1 MMKVPRKLGEML
13 VENGL
18 LTESQLLEALQTQNR
33 ERKLLGEIIVQQG
46 YATKEKLD
54 AALARQYGSK
64 LGEILINKGLITFDQ
79 LLQSF
84 EEQKNSSKSVGE
96 ILIDKGF
103 VKESDLMDGLSKQY
117 NISYVKLSD
126 YEINPEAVSKIPLDA
141 LKKYCVF
148 PVNVED
154 SMLVVATSNPEDFI
168 AESDLRFLSGMYI
181 KFVLAS
187 RSDILSFLD

>member
-1 MMKVPRKLGEML
+1 MKVPRKLGEML

-33 ERKLLGEIIVQQG
+33 ERKLLGEIIIQQG
-46 YATKEKLD
+46 YTTKEKLD

-79 LLQSF
+79 LLQCF

-103 VKESDLMDGLSKQY
+103 MKEADLMEGLSKQY
-117 NISYVKLSD
+117 NMPYVKLSNYD
-126 YEINPEAVSKIPLDA
+126 INPDAVSKIPLDA

-148 PVNVED
+148 PINVED

-187 RSDILSFLD
+187 KSDLLSFLE

>member
-1 MMKVPRKLGEML
+1 MKVPRKLGEML

-18 LTESQLLEALQTQNR
+18 LTESQLLDALQTQNR
-33 ERKLLGEIIVQQG
+33 ERKLLGEIIIQQG
-46 YATKEKLD
+46 YTTKEKLD

-79 LLQSF
+79 LLQCF

-103 VKESDLMDGLSKQY
+103 MKEADLMEGLSKQY
-117 NISYVKLSD
+117 NMPYVKLSNYD
-126 YEINPEAVSKIPLDA
+126 INPDAVSKIPLDA

-148 PVNVED
+148 PINVED

-187 RSDILSFLD
+187 KSDLLSFLE

>member
-1 MMKVPRKLGEML
+1 M
-13 VENGL
+13 ENGL

-46 YATKEKLD
+46 YTTKEKLD

-64 LGEILINKGLITFDQ
+64 LGEILINKGLIAFDQ

-103 VKESDLMDGLSKQY
+103 VKESDLMEGLSKQY
-117 NISYVKLSD
+117 DIPYVKLSN
-126 YEINPEAVSKIPLDA
+126 YEINPDAVSKIPLDA

-148 PVNVED
+148 PINIED
-154 SMLVVATSNPEDFI
+154 NMLVVATSNPEDFI

-187 RSDILSFLD
+187 KSDLLSYLE

>member
-1 MMKVPRKLGEML
+1 MKIPRKLGEML

-46 YATKEKLD
+46 YTTKEKLD

-64 LGEILINKGLITFDQ
+64 LGEILINKGLIAFDQ

-103 VKESDLMDGLSKQY
+103 VKESDLMEGLSKQY
-117 NISYVKLSD
+117 NIPYVKLSN
-126 YEINPEAVSKIPLDA
+126 YEINPDAVSKIPLDA

-154 SMLVVATSNPEDFI
+154 NMLVVATSNPEDFI

>member
-46 YATKEKLD
+46 YTTKEKLD

-103 VKESDLMDGLSKQY
+103 VKESDLMEGLSKQY
-117 NISYVKLSD
+117 AIPYVKLSN

-154 SMLVVATSNPEDFI
+154 NMLVVATSNPEDFI

-187 RSDILSFLD
+187 KSDLLSFLE

>member
-1 MMKVPRKLGEML
+1 MKVPRKLGEML

-18 LTESQLLEALQTQNR
+18 LTESQLLDALQTQNR
-33 ERKLLGEIIVQQG
+33 ERKLLGEIIIQQG
-46 YATKEKLD
+46 YTTKEKLD

-79 LLQSF
+79 LLQCF

-103 VKESDLMDGLSKQY
+103 MKEADLMEGLSKQY
-117 NISYVKLSD
+117 NIPYVKLSNYD
-126 YEINPEAVSKIPLDA
+126 INPDAVSKIPLDA

-148 PVNVED
+148 PINVED

-187 RSDILSFLD
+187 KSDLLSFLE